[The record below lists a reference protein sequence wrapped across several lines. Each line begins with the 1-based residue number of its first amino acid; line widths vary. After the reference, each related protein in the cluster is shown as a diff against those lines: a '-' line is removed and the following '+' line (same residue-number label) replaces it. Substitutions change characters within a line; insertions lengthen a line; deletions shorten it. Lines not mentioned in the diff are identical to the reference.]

1 MLIAVDPVIRI
12 RLALKL
18 VDQAL
23 DVLAG
28 GAAAGGGDRGP
39 AGILGENAGPR
50 GRASGGSRSSP
61 LAITGDGL
69 RGSRG
74 LRRRGLG
81 PGGGL
86 DGLGGLMEE
95 EDDELAGL
103 LAKIAAAKP
112 PAEVL
117 KAAVKEVKRL
127 QAGGEMQPGAAA
139 ARAYLEVLADLP
151 WSKTSRDLEGTA
163 AATAA
168 GGGGGGKGGSSSSQG
183 GSVGGGG
190 QGRERSAGAS
200 AGRPQATG
208 AEAGVG
214 SAAVGVAAVGP
225 HMGQVLPLPAA
236 RAVLDR
242 HHSGLDK
249 VKGRI
254 IEQLAVMRLKGGSA
268 KAPILCFIGPPGVGK
283 TSLARSIAEVL
294 GVPFVRIALGGVRDE
309 AEIRGHRRTYV
320 GALPG
325 RIIQAIRKAGVR
337 DPLVLLD
344 EVDKM
349 GHDHRGDPAAAL
361 LEVLDPEQN
370 SGFVDTYL
378 GLPFNLSGVTFLC
391 TANRGEEIP
400 RPLMD
405 RLEVIQLSGYTLEEK
420 VRGEGGRGR
429 SCG

>member
-1 MLIAVDPVIRI
+1 VLLAVDPVIRI

-28 GAAAGGGDRGP
+28 GAAAGGGGKGP
-39 AGILGENAGPR
+39 AGILGDTGANTGNN
-50 GRASGGSRSSP
+50 SSRSNRSFP
-61 LAITGDGL
+61 LAITGEGG

-74 LRRRGLG
+74 GRRRGIG
-81 PGGGL
+81 PGAGFE
-86 DGLGGLMEE
+86 GLGGLLE
-95 EDDELAGL
+95 EDDDELGVL

-117 KAAVKEVKRL
+117 KAATKEVKRL

-151 WSKTSRDLEGTA
+151 WSKTTRDLGESNA
-163 AATAA
+163 AAA
-168 GGGGGGKGGSSSSQG
+168 GGGGGEGSSSSM
-183 GSVGGGG
+183 GSNG
-190 QGRERSAGAS
+190 QGKDV
-200 AGRPQATG
+200 
-208 AEAGVG
+208 VG
-214 SAAVGVAAVGP
+214 GVAAGGGVVGEGGAGRAATATP
-225 HMGQVLPLPAA
+225 AAVTGPDAAHVLPLPAA
-236 RAVLDR
+236 RAVLDL

-283 TSLARSIAEVL
+283 TSLAHSIAEVL
-294 GVPFVRIALGGVRDE
+294 KVPFVRIALGGVRDE

-325 RIIQAIRKAGVR
+325 RIIQAIRKAGVQ

-378 GLPFNLSGVTFLC
+378 GLPFNLSGVTFVC

-400 RPLMD
+400 RALMD

-420 VRGEGGRGR
+420 VRGGGRRGR
-429 SCG
+429 GGGGGG